1 MRISENFEINT
12 YEGFRKHG
20 REAFD
25 IIAET
30 MDLIYKDM
38 VNHNPTFCISN
49 YDYLPDIKNIIG
61 EEIHGS

>member
-1 MRISENFEINT
+1 MRISEDFEINT
-12 YEGFRKHG
+12 YEDFRKHG

-38 VNHNPTFCISN
+38 ADHNPTFCIPD
-49 YDYLPDIKNIIG
+49 YDHLINVKDIIKKGGI
-61 EEIHGS
+61 